1 MPRQPNIV
9 FVFSDQQR
17 WDTVGCYGQPLPI
30 TPNLDRM
37 AADGV
42 RFEHA
47 YTCQPVCGPA
57 RACIQSGLY
66 ATQTGCWRNNIALP
80 MDQRTIAH
88 HLSEAGYEVGYIG
101 KWHLASSGGA
111 GYEEVNYRT
120 EPVPPERRGG
130 YKDFWIASDVLEFT
144 SHAYDG
150 HMFDAEGDR
159 VEFDGYRVDS
169 QTDMVLDYL
178 GTRDGERPF
187 FLFVSYIEP
196 HHQNDHGR
204 FEGPHGSKEKYADFV
219 VPGDLRPLTGDWPE
233 EFPDYLGQCNSL
245 DENLGRIRS
254 HLGSLG
260 IADDT
265 VLIYTSDHGCH
276 FRTRNTEYKRSCHDG
291 CIRIPMVAC
300 GPGFSGGKV
309 VSEMASLID
318 MAPTVLTA
326 GGVEVPEAMRGR
338 ALQQVVNGAPT
349 DWPQEAFVQISE
361 SQCGRAIRTHR
372 WTYSVSA
379 GQSRADSDEYHEEF
393 LYDNEADPHQHANL
407 IADPSCADSR
417 EELHG
422 RLLQRMADAGE
433 QMPRVMPAPN

>member
-17 WDTVGCYGQPLPI
+17 WDTLGCYGQPLGI

-37 AADGV
+37 AAEGV

-80 MDQRTIAH
+80 LHQRTIAH
-88 HLSEAGYEVGYIG
+88 HLSDAGYEVGYIG
-101 KWHLASSGGA
+101 KWHLASTGGT
-111 GYEEVNYRT
+111 GYEEVNYRARG
-120 EPVPPERRGG
+120 VPPERRGG
-130 YKDFWIASDVLEFT
+130 YRDFWIASDVLEFT

-150 HMFDAEGDR
+150 HMFGADGNR
-159 VEFDGYRVDS
+159 VAFDGYRVDG

-178 GTRDGERPF
+178 STRDGEKPF

-204 FEGPHGSKEKYADFV
+204 FEGPHGSKQKYADFV
-219 VPGDLRPLTGDWPE
+219 VPGDLAPLTGDWPE

-245 DENLGRIRS
+245 DHNLGRIRQRLAD
-254 HLGSLG
+254 LGLT
-260 IADDT
+260 DDT

-276 FRTRNTEYKRSCHDG
+276 FRTRNAEYKRSCHDG
-291 CIRIPMVAC
+291 CIRIPMVAY
-300 GPGFSGGKV
+300 GPGFTGGRLV
-309 VSEMASLID
+309 NEMASLID
-318 MAPTVLTA
+318 MAPTILTA
-326 GGVEVPEAMRGR
+326 GGVEVPDAMRGR
-338 ALQQVVNGAPT
+338 ALQQVVDGTPA
-349 DWPQEAFVQISE
+349 DWPREAFLQISE

-372 WTYSVSA
+372 WTYSITA
-379 GQSRADSDEYHEEF
+379 GPSRADSAEYREDF

-407 IADPSCADSR
+407 VADPEYADVR
-417 EELHG
+417 AELQS
-422 RLLQRMADAGE
+422 RLLRRMEGASEAV
-433 QMPRVMPAPN
+433 PRVLPVPG

>member
-1 MPRQPNIV
+1 MARQPNIV

-17 WDTVGCYGQPLPI
+17 WDTLGCYGQQLDI
-30 TPNLDRM
+30 TPNLDQM
-37 AADGV
+37 AAEGV

-80 MDQRTIAH
+80 LTQRTIAH
-88 HLSEAGYEVGYIG
+88 HLSDSGYEVGYIG
-101 KWHLASSGGA
+101 KWHLASTGRGDGDEA
-111 GYEEVNYRT
+111 NYRT
-120 EPVPPERRGG
+120 RPVPPERRGG
-130 YKDFWIASDVLEFT
+130 YRDFWIASDVLEFT

-150 HMFDAEGDR
+150 HMFDADGNE

-178 GTRDGERPF
+178 STRDGRKPF

-204 FEGPHGSKEKYADFV
+204 FEGPHGSKQKYADFV
-219 VPGDLRPLTGDWPE
+219 TPGDLAPLAGDWPE

-245 DENLGRIRS
+245 DHNLGRIRAQ
-254 HLGSLG
+254 LGDLG

-300 GPGFSGGKV
+300 GPGFTGGRV
-309 VSEMASLID
+309 VSDIASLID
-318 MAPTVLTA
+318 MAPTILTA
-326 GGVEVPEAMRGR
+326 GGVDVPESMRGR
-338 ALQQVVNGAPT
+338 ALQQVVHSAPA
-349 DWPQEAFVQISE
+349 DWPREAFLQISE
-361 SQCGRAIRTHR
+361 SQCGRAIRTHK
-372 WTYSVSA
+372 WTYSITA
-379 GQSRADSDEYHEEF
+379 GPSRADSAEYHEDF
-393 LYDNEADPHQHANL
+393 LYDNEADPYQHANL
-407 IADPSCADSR
+407 IADPAYADVR
-417 EELHG
+417 AELQS
-422 RLLQRMADAGE
+422 RLLRRMEEALEAA
-433 QMPRVMPAPN
+433 PRVLPARD